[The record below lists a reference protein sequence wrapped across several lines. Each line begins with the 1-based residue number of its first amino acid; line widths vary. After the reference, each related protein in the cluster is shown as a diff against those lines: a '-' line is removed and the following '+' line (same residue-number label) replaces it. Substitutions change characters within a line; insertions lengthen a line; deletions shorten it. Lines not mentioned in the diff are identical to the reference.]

1 MKSLIKNVNA
11 AGLYKKNTKKSF
23 SPNYAATYLLGKK
36 ITDWFE
42 TQKND

>member
-11 AGLYKKNTKKSF
+11 AVLYKKKTKKNHLVLIMRLPTF
-23 SPNYAATYLLGKK
+23 LEK
-36 ITDWFE
+36 ITGWFE